1 MWIRNNIFTST
12 RGRASESCDHR
23 NRRSETQ
30 NFVSSLSFVNTGD
43 QFKIFCL
50 YTTGSG
56 YVLVDIFLLG
66 GILHFF
72 HSMGPRDQEKFGC
85 QLGKW

>member
-1 MWIRNNIFTST
+1 MSFLSRYYEFEF
-12 RGRASESCDHR
+12 ES
-23 NRRSETQ
+23 
-30 NFVSSLSFVNTGD
+30 
-43 QFKIFCL
+43 
-50 YTTGSG
+50 TTGSG